1 MITTWSIPDKVE
13 DLYLQKAL
21 ELEKNRRVLV
31 DFFLKNKFELI
42 SPAMIEYADNVSFNG
57 KSVDSDMFK
66 LSDPLSGRLIGITPD
81 LTIQTA
87 RIDNYLAS
95 SSNDIKSYCY
105 CGPVLKAD
113 TSSFNQSRE
122 ELQVGVEI
130 YGNEKIEADIS
141 VVSTL
146 IKSLKLLKVKDILL
160 SFNDISIYTEFLK
173 SLALS
178 AHDSKQ
184 LRSYFAKKD
193 LVSIKNLLGKN
204 LNSSKISKIE
214 LFMDMFGDDKSL
226 KKIQEFFVG
235 NKVILDRLKNLKK
248 IMSALPASVKIIIDL
263 SDVDFYEYH
272 SGLIFSAYSSM
283 FTSPIAKGG
292 RFENLTTN
300 FGKKRPAVGFTFDLR
315 SLLFV
320 G

>member
-13 DLYLQKAL
+13 DLYPQKAL
-21 ELEKNRRVLV
+21 ELEKNRRALV

-66 LSDPLSGRLIGITPD
+66 LSDPLSSGRLIGITPD

-95 SSNDIKSYCY
+95 SSTDIKSYCY

-130 YGNEKIEADIS
+130 YGNEKVEADII

-146 IKSLKLLKVKDILL
+146 INSLKLLKIKDILL
-160 SFNDISIYTEFLK
+160 SFNDITIYTEFLTL
-173 SLALS
+173 LALY

-184 LRSYFAKKD
+184 LRSFFAKNA
-193 LVSIKNLLGKN
+193 LLYIKNLLGKN
-204 LNSSKISKIE
+204 SNYDKIRKIE
-214 LFMDMFGDDKSL
+214 VL
-226 KKIQEFFVG
+226 V
-235 NKVILDRLKNLKK
+235 NKL
-248 IMSALPASVKIIIDL
+248 
-263 SDVDFYEYH
+263 
-272 SGLIFSAYSSM
+272 
-283 FTSPIAKGG
+283 
-292 RFENLTTN
+292 
-300 FGKKRPAVGFTFDLR
+300 
-315 SLLFV
+315 
-320 G
+320 

>member
-13 DLYLQKAL
+13 DLYPQKAL

-130 YGNEKIEADIS
+130 YGNEKIEADIKPLLDS
-141 VVSTL
+141 RVDVEGNLTKLREHFNELNEIIRANERKIHETDIGIEEFNSNIQKYKLERQGFISESAIFEEQLKNDNYEIQGLLDQITENMTEE
-146 IKSLKLLKVKDILL
+146 SLV
-160 SFNDISIYTEFLK
+160 EE
-173 SLALS
+173 
-178 AHDSKQ
+178 
-184 LRSYFAKKD
+184 
-193 LVSIKNLLGKN
+193 
-204 LNSSKISKIE
+204 ISKIE
-214 LFMDMFGDDKSL
+214 NSIERIGPINLAAAEEYKLEEERKSEIDSQMSEL
-226 KKIQEFFVG
+226 
-235 NKVILDRLKNLKK
+235 N
-248 IMSALPASVKIIIDL
+248 SAL
-263 SDVDFYEYH
+263 E
-272 SGLIFSAYSSM
+272 
-283 FTSPIAKGG
+283 T
-292 RFENLTTN
+292 
-300 FGKKRPAVGFTFDLR
+300 
-315 SLLFV
+315 
-320 G
+320 